1 MFDLKGRVAV
11 ITGASSGI
19 GRDAAMAYAEQGADV
34 AILARREEK
43 LVELAKEIT
52 EKTGRKVVTAKCDVA
67 KEADVKAAVEK
78 VLAEF
83 GKIDILLNNAGVAY
97 ECTVEHMSEEQWD
110 QGMDVN
116 VKSIFWMC
124 KYVLPNMKENKYG
137 RIVNVA
143 SVNSK
148 IADKGETLA
157 RHVYNTSKAAVNGI
171 TIAMAASYAE
181 LNITVNAVGPAL
193 FMSEMTADTLF
204 TDDFLPVYKA
214 VCPAGRPGN
223 PGELNS
229 TFLYLSA
236 EESGY
241 VTGQTIYVDGGL
253 TIV

>member
-52 EKTGRKVVTAKCDVA
+52 EKTGRKVVTAKCDVT

-78 VLAEF
+78 ILAEF
-83 GKIDILLNNAGVAY
+83 GKIDILLNNAGVGFESA
-97 ECTVEHMSEEQWD
+97 VEYMSEEQWD
-110 QGMDVN
+110 KGMDTN
-116 VKSIFWMC
+116 VKSIFWMS
-124 KYVLPNMKENKYG
+124 KYVIPNMKENKYG
-137 RIVNVA
+137 RIVNIA
-143 SVNSK
+143 SVNAK
-148 IADKGETLA
+148 MADKGEAMA
-157 RHVYNTSKAAVNGI
+157 RHVYNASKAAVNGI
-171 TIAMAASYAE
+171 TVGMAVSYAE
-181 LNITVNAVGPAL
+181 FNITVNAVGPAL
-193 FMSEMTADTLF
+193 FESEMTRGTLF
-204 TDDFLPVYKA
+204 TDEFLPIYNA
-214 VCPAGRPGN
+214 VCPTGRPGN

-236 EESGY
+236 EETSY